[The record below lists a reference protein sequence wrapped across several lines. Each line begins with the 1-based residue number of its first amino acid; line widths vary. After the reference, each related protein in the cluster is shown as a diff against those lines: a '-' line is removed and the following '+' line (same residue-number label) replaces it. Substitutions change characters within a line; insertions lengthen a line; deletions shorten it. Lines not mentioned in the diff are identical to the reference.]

1 MASRDFSTLASRMNP
16 SVPGC
21 PLPMLIQYIRES
33 AIRTCERTLAW
44 RYEQPTFALTPGQ
57 YEYTYQRPT
66 DTDVHS
72 IISVTL
78 NDSPLRTSTLE
89 EATSLYP
96 QWGRAS
102 TTAEDIAEFGGE
114 PRIISQVNSN
124 KYVVLPTP
132 DAQKTYTM
140 RMIYAL
146 KPSRDALD
154 MDKEVFDEL
163 ESVIMH
169 GALQELL
176 VIPNVGWNNNTL
188 ATYHARQYSYR
199 VAEHRANSNLGNMR
213 ASLTVRAR
221 PLA

>member
-102 TTAEDIAEFGGE
+102 TTAEDIAEFGG
-114 PRIISQVNSN
+114 
-124 KYVVLPTP
+124 